1 MFRRSRLRLLP
12 SKEKER
18 GIKNFYCL
26 FCQAKTSHRTERQKS
41 CTKDMGMLF
50 TDVTSMQLI
59 FLPLDESY
67 CVLDK
72 KMQLIFEIRTLIES
86 FESTTHAFLA
96 ENYREVQFLH
106 S

>member
-1 MFRRSRLRLLP
+1 MFWRTRLRLLP
-12 SKEKER
+12 SKEKE
-18 GIKNFYCL
+18 NFYFL
-26 FCQAKTSHRTERQKS
+26 FCQAKISHRTERQKS

-59 FLPLDESY
+59 LLPLDESY
-67 CVLDK
+67 CVLNK

-86 FESTTHAFLA
+86 FESTTHVFLA